1 LRCQSGQRSSSFRG
15 RNSASDSAL
24 ERADLGQLKADPL
37 LITVGRA
44 LRALIR
50 ALKQASRSRN
60 AGPSCYSAVEY
71 TRTCLRSGDQ
81 SMTRAATGG
90 ARTYNAAAKL
100 LHWSIAV
107 LIVLQ
112 LGIGWTMPEIH
123 KNTRPDGLIAWH
135 VAVGVLIVLLVAAR
149 VVWRAVRP
157 PTGAD
162 SERGAMRRL
171 ASATHILLY
180 LLMIVVPVL
189 GWAHANSRDWVVG
202 IGPLHLPRIMA
213 AGSKIGHEMGDIHA
227 DLAIV
232 LAVVIGLHLAAGLY
246 HQFIRRDD
254 TLLRMM

>member
-1 LRCQSGQRSSSFRG
+1 
-15 RNSASDSAL
+15 
-24 ERADLGQLKADPL
+24 
-37 LITVGRA
+37 
-44 LRALIR
+44 
-50 ALKQASRSRN
+50 
-60 AGPSCYSAVEY
+60 
-71 TRTCLRSGDQ
+71 
-81 SMTRAATGG
+81 MTRAATGG
-90 ARTYNAAAKL
+90 ARTYNAVAKI

-123 KNTRPDGLIAWH
+123 KDTRPDGEIGWH
-135 VAVGVLIVLLVAAR
+135 LAIGVFIVLLVAAR

-157 PTGAD
+157 PTGTD
-162 SERGAMRRL
+162 SDRGAMRRL

-189 GWAHANSRDWVVG
+189 GWANAGSRDWVVG

-213 AGSKIGHEMGDIHA
+213 AGSKLGHELGDIHG

-232 LAVVIGLHLAAGLY
+232 LAVTIALHVAAGVY
-246 HQFIRRDD
+246 HQFIRKDD

>member
-1 LRCQSGQRSSSFRG
+1 
-15 RNSASDSAL
+15 
-24 ERADLGQLKADPL
+24 
-37 LITVGRA
+37 
-44 LRALIR
+44 
-50 ALKQASRSRN
+50 
-60 AGPSCYSAVEY
+60 
-71 TRTCLRSGDQ
+71 
-81 SMTRAATGG
+81 MTRAATGG
-90 ARTYNAAAKL
+90 ARTYNAFAKL

-107 LIVLQ
+107 LIALQ
-112 LGIGWTMPEIH
+112 LGIGWTMPEVH

-180 LLMIVVPVL
+180 LLMIAVPIL
-189 GWAHANSRDWVVG
+189 GWANANSRDWLVG
-202 IGPLHLPRIMA
+202 VGPLHLPRIIA
-213 AGSKIGHEMGDIHA
+213 AGSKLGHEMGDIHG
-227 DLAIV
+227 DLAMV

-246 HQFIRRDD
+246 HQFIRRDG